1 MGRYVVTRR
10 VLLPR
15 ECVGWPLRWPLE
27 WPLVGQQESAFLW
40 CLHCECV
47 WRRGMW
53 ERAGFSCP
61 GCGAGPLDAWAW
73 GRFRGEVGWVPEP
86 TPGMAFPLYGRD
98 GDHRGRGR

>member
-1 MGRYVVTRR
+1 
-10 VLLPR
+10 
-15 ECVGWPLRWPLE
+15 
-27 WPLVGQQESAFLW
+27 
-40 CLHCECV
+40 
-47 WRRGMW
+47 MW